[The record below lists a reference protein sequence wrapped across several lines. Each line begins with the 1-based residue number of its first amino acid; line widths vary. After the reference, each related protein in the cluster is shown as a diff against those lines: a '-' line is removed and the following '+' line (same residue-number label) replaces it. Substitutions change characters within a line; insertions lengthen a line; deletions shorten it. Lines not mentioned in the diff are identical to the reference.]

1 MVMDLP
7 SQNAKYI
14 QLLNNNNVLLERNIT
29 VLEQS
34 IKSMDEM
41 IGSVTRNAA
50 AMQRA
55 MVDFLTEKGVIENDD
70 DIKLLQKFHVRNIA
84 KLDQEM
90 AARKAERK
98 EDLK

>member
-1 MVMDLP
+1 MDLP

-14 QLLNNNNVLLERNIT
+14 QLLNNNNVLLERNIA

-34 IKSMDEM
+34 IRSMDEM
-41 IGSVTRNAA
+41 ISSVTRNAA

-55 MVDFLTEKGVIENDD
+55 MVDFLTEKEIIKDD
-70 DIKLLQKFHVRNIA
+70 EDIKLLQKFHVRNIA

-90 AARKAERK
+90 AARKAEKK
-98 EDLK
+98 EDPK